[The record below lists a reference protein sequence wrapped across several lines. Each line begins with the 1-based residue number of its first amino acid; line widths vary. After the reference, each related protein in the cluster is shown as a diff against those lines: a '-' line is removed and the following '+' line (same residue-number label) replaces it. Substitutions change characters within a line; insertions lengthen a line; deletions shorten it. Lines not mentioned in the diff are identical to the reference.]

1 MRRWSRLIGTTA
13 VASCAVLMATTAQA
27 RIISEK
33 GLQRSGGRLISTP
46 YCEDNYLAQVAREY
60 GVRHSAE
67 AIRNNPNLKRDVC
80 RFVGRDIRVQHNCP
94 DEGSPR
100 GRF

>member
-1 MRRWSRLIGTTA
+1 
-13 VASCAVLMATTAQA
+13 MATTAQA
-27 RIISEK
+27 RIICEK

-94 DEGSPR
+94 DEATPR